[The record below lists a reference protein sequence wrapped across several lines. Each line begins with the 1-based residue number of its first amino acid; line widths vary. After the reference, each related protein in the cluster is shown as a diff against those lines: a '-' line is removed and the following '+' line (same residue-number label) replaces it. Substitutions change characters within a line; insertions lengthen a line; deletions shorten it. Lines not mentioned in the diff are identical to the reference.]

1 MADLNEA
8 LFKISALEEI
18 LEREF
23 SLLKT
28 QDFES
33 FEALQERKN
42 ELLSFLADNNE
53 IDDKPLDVDT
63 QAILSNESLSTKLQL
78 CRDMQQRNEVL
89 VRQKLSSIREALQ
102 TLQTGGDTRSN
113 TYEHLGKGRR

>member
-53 IDDKPLDVDT
+53 IDDKPHDVDT
-63 QAILSNESLSTKLQL
+63 QAVLSNESLSTKLQL

>member
-53 IDDKPLDVDT
+53 IDDKPHDVDT

-78 CRDMQQRNEVL
+78 CRDMQKRNEVL

>member
-28 QDFES
+28 QDFEN

-53 IDDKPLDVDT
+53 IDDKPHDVDT
-63 QAILSNESLSTKLQL
+63 QAILSNENLSTKLQH

>member
-53 IDDKPLDVDT
+53 IDDKPHDVDT
-63 QAILSNESLSTKLQL
+63 QAILSNENLSTKLQL

>member
-53 IDDKPLDVDT
+53 IDDKPHDVDA
-63 QAILSNESLSTKLQL
+63 QAILSNENLSTKLQH

>member
-53 IDDKPLDVDT
+53 IDDKPHDVDT
-63 QAILSNESLSTKLQL
+63 QAILSNENLSTKLQH
-78 CRDMQQRNEVL
+78 CRDMQQRNEVV

>member
-53 IDDKPLDVDT
+53 IDDKPHDVDA
-63 QAILSNESLSTKLQL
+63 QAILSNENLSTKLQL

>member
-53 IDDKPLDVDT
+53 IDDKPHDVDT
-63 QAILSNESLSTKLQL
+63 QAILSNENLSTKLQH

-113 TYEHLGKGRR
+113 TYEHLGTGRR

>member
-53 IDDKPLDVDT
+53 IDDKPHDVDT

-78 CRDMQQRNEVL
+78 CRNMQQRNEVL

>member
-63 QAILSNESLSTKLQL
+63 QAILSNANLSTKLQH

>member
-53 IDDKPLDVDT
+53 IDDKPHDVDT

-78 CRDMQQRNEVL
+78 CSDMQQRNEVL

>member
-53 IDDKPLDVDT
+53 IDDKPHDVDT
-63 QAILSNESLSTKLQL
+63 QAILSNESLSTNLQH

>member
-53 IDDKPLDVDT
+53 IDDKPHDVDT
-63 QAILSNESLSTKLQL
+63 QTILSNENLSTKLQH

>member
-18 LEREF
+18 LGREF

-53 IDDKPLDVDT
+53 IDDKPHDVDT
-63 QAILSNESLSTKLQL
+63 QAILSNENLSTKLQH

>member
-53 IDDKPLDVDT
+53 IDDKPRDVDT

>member
-53 IDDKPLDVDT
+53 IDDKPHDVDA
-63 QAILSNESLSTKLQL
+63 QAILSNENLSTKLQL

-113 TYEHLGKGRR
+113 TYEHLGKGKR

>member
-53 IDDKPLDVDT
+53 IDNKPHDVDT
-63 QAILSNESLSTKLQL
+63 QAILSNENLSTKLQH

-89 VRQKLSSIREALQ
+89 VRQKLSFIREALQ

>member
-42 ELLSFLADNNE
+42 ELLSFLADNN
-53 IDDKPLDVDT
+53 
-63 QAILSNESLSTKLQL
+63 
-78 CRDMQQRNEVL
+78 
-89 VRQKLSSIREALQ
+89 
-102 TLQTGGDTRSN
+102 
-113 TYEHLGKGRR
+113 

>member
-53 IDDKPLDVDT
+53 IDDKPHDVDT

-102 TLQTGGDTRSN
+102 TLQTGSDTRSN

>member
-53 IDDKPLDVDT
+53 IDDKPHDVDT

-113 TYEHLGKGRR
+113 TYEHLGKRKR

>member
-53 IDDKPLDVDT
+53 IDDKPHDVDT
-63 QAILSNESLSTKLQL
+63 QAILSNENLSTKLQH

>member
-53 IDDKPLDVDT
+53 IDDKPHDVDT
-63 QAILSNESLSTKLQL
+63 QAILSNENLSTKLQL
-78 CRDMQQRNEVL
+78 CNEVL

-113 TYEHLGKGRR
+113 TYEHLGKGKR

>member
-53 IDDKPLDVDT
+53 IDDKPHDVDA
-63 QAILSNESLSTKLQL
+63 QAILSNENLSTKLQL
-78 CRDMQQRNEVL
+78 CRDLQQRNEVL

>member
-18 LEREF
+18 LVREF

-53 IDDKPLDVDT
+53 IDDKPHDVDT

>member
-53 IDDKPLDVDT
+53 IDDKPHDVDT

-113 TYEHLGKGRR
+113 TYEHLGKGKR

>member
-23 SLLKT
+23 LLLKT

-53 IDDKPLDVDT
+53 INDKPNDVDA
-63 QAILSNESLSTKLQL
+63 QAILSNEDLSAKLQL

>member
-53 IDDKPLDVDT
+53 IDDKPHDVDT
-63 QAILSNESLSTKLQL
+63 QAVLSNESLSTKLQL

-113 TYEHLGKGRR
+113 TYEHLGKGKR

>member
-33 FEALQERKN
+33 FEALQERMN

-53 IDDKPLDVDT
+53 IDDKPHDVDT
-63 QAILSNESLSTKLQL
+63 QAILSNENLSTKLQH

>member
-23 SLLKT
+23 ALLKT

-53 IDDKPLDVDT
+53 IDDKPHDVDT

>member
-8 LFKISALEEI
+8 LFKIIALEEI

-53 IDDKPLDVDT
+53 IDDKPHDVDT

>member
-63 QAILSNESLSTKLQL
+63 QAILSNENLSTKLQH

>member
-33 FEALQERKN
+33 FKALQERKN

-53 IDDKPLDVDT
+53 IDDKPHDVDA
-63 QAILSNESLSTKLQL
+63 QAILSNENLSTKLQL

>member
-53 IDDKPLDVDT
+53 IDDKPHDVDT

>member
-53 IDDKPLDVDT
+53 IDDKPHDVDA